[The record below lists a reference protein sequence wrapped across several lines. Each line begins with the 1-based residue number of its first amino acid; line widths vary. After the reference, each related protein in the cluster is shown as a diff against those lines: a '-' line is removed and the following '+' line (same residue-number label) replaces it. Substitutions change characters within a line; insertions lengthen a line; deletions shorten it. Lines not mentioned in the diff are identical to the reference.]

1 MCGKVGCSI
10 VGLCKVKHSN
20 LIFRRKEM
28 ETEQFVGTVRT
39 SGGTS
44 LEITIPQKLCE
55 FANIKEGDLIKVLI
69 KKLPPKED

>member
-1 MCGKVGCSI
+1 
-10 VGLCKVKHSN
+10 
-20 LIFRRKEM
+20 M